1 MDASVINVRAIQMQ
15 LKRGTM
21 RKITTG
27 LIKGQRGQALP
38 LGIAAMLGGVALT
51 LALFNTSQVTT
62 EKERLANTADAAA
75 YSGLVWE
82 ARALNFQAYM
92 NRASV
97 ANQVAIAQTV
107 SILSWVEYAE
117 TTLENLSNVP
127 FVNFV
132 AGPLSQVV
140 AAANLVIQ
148 NVSRVVVPVIDT
160 LLSAISVA
168 EVAVHNSVTAAV
180 PDVVRAVVKENDARF
195 EVTEYG
201 IARLIEHDAQ
211 WLSFVDRKKNL
222 PGLTRMQDVVLR
234 SRDDFSKSRIWQFKG
249 LPNPVALGYLDG
261 FDKDGGTRLV
271 YKKKPAQSVTGPSGL
286 RGWAARVK
294 NSGPASPAAASDD
307 EYEWQ
312 WEAADGISA
321 TLIPYE
327 KQITGT
333 TCVQEII
340 PIGWG
345 SAFASSNGKDL
356 TGKYP
361 ATIQNCKKRKRFR
374 WKSVAKPLI
383 PGAMNASENNVNN
396 ASKNLRYGGLRSYHD
411 VKDTSAKNKDP
422 RLSLVVE
429 VALPGK
435 DIRTSTH
442 AGIGS
447 PGEPAETRNG
457 IGKGMFGLP
466 DKFARLPGIGKPELS
481 AIAKA
486 EVYFKR
492 PVARADGMVEYG
504 NLFNPYWDV
513 RLVEADAERE
523 QLWIAKGLGGYF
535 SGGSVPK

>member
-1 MDASVINVRAIQMQ
+1 
-15 LKRGTM
+15 
-21 RKITTG
+21 
-27 LIKGQRGQALP
+27 
-38 LGIAAMLGGVALT
+38 
-51 LALFNTSQVTT
+51 
-62 EKERLANTADAAA
+62 
-75 YSGLVWE
+75 
-82 ARALNFQAYM
+82 
-92 NRASV
+92 
-97 ANQVAIAQTV
+97 
-107 SILSWVEYAE
+107 VEYAE

-148 NVSRVVVPVIDT
+148 NVSRVVVPVIDN

-168 EVAVHNSVTAAV
+168 EVAVHNSVAVAV
-180 PDVVRAVVKENDARF
+180 PDVVKAVVKENDARF

-201 IARLIEHDAQ
+201 LARLIEHDAQ
-211 WLSFVDRKKNL
+211 WLSFVDQKKNL
-222 PGLTRMQDVVLR
+222 PGMTRMQDVVLR
-234 SRDDFSKSRIWQFKG
+234 SRDDFSTSRKWQFKG
-249 LPNPVALGYLDG
+249 LPSPVALGYLDG
-261 FDKDGGTRLV
+261 LYKDGGTRLV
-271 YKKKPAQSVTGPSGL
+271 YKKKPTQSGSGPASGL
-286 RGWAARVK
+286 RGWASRVK
-294 NSGPASPAAASDD
+294 NAGAASPAAASED

-327 KQITGT
+327 KYITGT
-333 TCVQEII
+333 TCVQEAI

-345 SAFASSNGKDL
+345 SAFASSDGKDI

-361 ATIQNCKKRKRFR
+361 ASIQNCKKRKRFR
-374 WKSVAKPLI
+374 WKSVAKPII
-383 PGAMNASENNVNN
+383 PNAMNASEYNVNN
-396 ASKNLRYGGLRSYHD
+396 ASKDLRYGGLRGYHD

-442 AGIGS
+442 AGFGS
-447 PGEPAETRNG
+447 PGTPADNRNG
-457 IGKGMFGLP
+457 IGKGMFALP

-492 PVARADGMVEYG
+492 PVARADGKIEYG

-523 QLWIAKGLGGYF
+523 SLWIAKGLGGFF
-535 SGGSVPK
+535 SGGGVPK